1 MLMLMAFTSLQ
12 GGKPHL
18 WFSRCTPLRAALL
31 PPPLLSLKAPPT
43 RSTAQTSPQLAAK
56 HQTPSCRSSTESGFH
71 AAQHQAPA
79 GRDAAAHTG
88 RARVSPSIRG
98 NAWARDQGSQE
109 GLKEAGGQQKFRKRL
124 CSLSR
129 NVAKALIP
137 LQLTITLKLFL
148 STLVS
153 GGTSN
158 NHIRRHHGAGGTHR
172 AGAKLSCATCHN
184 LIATSTSKRCF
195 LLMLSL
201 AIPPDSGSAPAQGN
215 LKGGCWRN
223 GSVGLVC
230 SHGMGIMPAT
240 HSAKN
245 PAAGGEAACP
255 ARRSKRCPG
264 SAPHCCQHMQG
275 ASPAPPATGLRI
287 PPAAQGQIHCF
298 EAPPK
303 MHPTALP

>member
-1 MLMLMAFTSLQ
+1 M
-12 GGKPHL
+12 
-18 WFSRCTPLRAALL
+18 
-31 PPPLLSLKAPPT
+31 
-43 RSTAQTSPQLAAK
+43 SPQLAAK

-79 GRDAAAHTG
+79 GWDAAAHAG
-88 RARVSPSIRG
+88 RARISPSIRG

-153 GGTSN
+153 GCTSN
-158 NHIRRHHGAGGTHR
+158 NHIRRHHGPGGTHQ

-184 LIATSTSKRCF
+184 LIATSMSKRCF

-201 AIPPDSGSAPAQGN
+201 AIPPDSGSPPSQGS

-230 SHGMGIMPAT
+230 SHGMGWDGDHASNT
-240 HSAKN
+240 FCKN
-245 PAAGGEAACP
+245 PSDRWRSSVPSETEQRVPPIGSTLLP
-255 ARRSKRCPG
+255 ARAG
-264 SAPHCCQHMQG
+264 SQSSTPSHRTQDPPCC
-275 ASPAPPATGLRI
+275 TGPNPL
-287 PPAAQGQIHCF
+287 
-298 EAPPK
+298 
-303 MHPTALP
+303 L